1 MYDIYDVIVLF
12 IFILLVMY
20 WWRIS
25 EQKTFAIRNAREYC
39 KGRNVQL
46 LDQTLVFQGLRLE
59 KMHNKRRK
67 FLCRVYEF
75 EFSSNGEDRYKGE
88 IILSGFNFLRVI
100 LEMDELEITEY

>member
-1 MYDIYDVIVLF
+1 MYDIYDVIIFFV
-12 IFILLVMY
+12 FILLVMY

-25 EQKTFAIRNAREYC
+25 DQKTFAIRNAKEYC
-39 KGRNVQL
+39 LQRNVQL

-59 KMHNKRRK
+59 KANFKHPR
-67 FLCRVYEF
+67 LCRVYEF
-75 EFSSNGEDRYKGE
+75 EFSSNSEDRFKGE

>member
-59 KMHNKRRK
+59 KCTINAAS
-67 FLCRVYEF
+67 
-75 EFSSNGEDRYKGE
+75 FSVGYMNSNFHLMVKIVIKVKSYLVALIFYG
-88 IILSGFNFLRVI
+88 LFLRW
-100 LEMDELEITEY
+100 MSWK

>member
-1 MYDIYDVIVLF
+1 MYDIYDVIIFF
-12 IFILLVMY
+12 IFVLLVMY

-25 EQKTFAIRNAREYC
+25 EQKTFAIRNAKEYC
-39 KGRNVQL
+39 LERNVQL

-59 KMHNKRRK
+59 KANGKRRK
-67 FLCRVYEF
+67 LCRIYEF
-75 EFSSNGEDRYKGE
+75 EFSSNRENRYKGE